1 MAEIYKPETT
11 EGENGGFNP
20 KCNQAS
26 GAQFA
31 SPSIPSAAEVAE
43 RAMHERAAERASQEA
58 YKRAKQAQKEH
69 ASSDPKRWLSNEDLA

>member
-1 MAEIYKPETT
+1 MAEIYKPKIT
-11 EGENGGFNP
+11 EGESGGFNP

-43 RAMHERAAERASQEA
+43 QAMNKRAAERWL
-58 YKRAKQAQKEH
+58 
-69 ASSDPKRWLSNEDLA
+69 SSDDLT